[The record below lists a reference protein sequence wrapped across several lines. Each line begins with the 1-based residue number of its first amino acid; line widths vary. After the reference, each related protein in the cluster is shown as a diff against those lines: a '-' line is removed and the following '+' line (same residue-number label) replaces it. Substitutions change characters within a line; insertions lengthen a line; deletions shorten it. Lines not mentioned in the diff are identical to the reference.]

1 MATSVASITESL
13 NREINVPGFPQFPD
27 IDAGDMLGY
36 VEDGFWE
43 GRLMGVFKGWT
54 IVAGSTLTSPESG
67 NWITDTGGSEE
78 DFSEEDQMF
87 LVIIAG
93 FRLLQRKALNL
104 AQNYRA
110 QAGPVEYEV
119 QMSATVLR
127 ELLQSFE
134 RRLKVYAELYS
145 ELISA
150 EVFVY
155 MDGVAQSSYAMVAGL
170 PEMTVR
176 Y

>member
-1 MATSVASITESL
+1 MATAVADIIPAL
-13 NREINVPGFPQFPD
+13 QREVNPPGFPQFA
-27 IDAGDMLGY
+27 DALPGDYLGY

-43 GRLMGVFKGWT
+43 GRLMGVFAGWT
-54 IVAGSTLTSPESG
+54 VVDGSTLSSPMSG

-78 DFSEEDQMF
+78 DFSEPDQMF

-93 FRLLQRKALNL
+93 FRLLQRKSLNL

-110 QAGPVEYEV
+110 QAGPVEYELQV
-119 QMSATVLR
+119 SATVLR
-127 ELLQSFE
+127 EILQSLE
-134 RRLKVYAELYS
+134 RRLKQYAELYS
-145 ELISA
+145 DLISA

-170 PEMTVR
+170 PEITVR